1 MKLTVRRL
9 GHLGT
14 GIAEGPDGDIFLP
27 FTLPGEEVEV
37 LADQPLNARILIPS
51 PDRIKAP
58 CPHFRTCGGCSLQH
72 ASDDFVAGW
81 KTDMV
86 RKALVAQGLE
96 AAFRPI
102 ITSPPHSRRRAT
114 FAARRTKKAVL
125 VGFHG
130 RASDQIVAIPSC
142 TLLHPDLMAAQP
154 ILAALTRIG
163 ATRKGELSLAVARSE
178 AGLDINV
185 TDAKPADGPL
195 LAELGALAQRHKLA
209 RLSWNGEVVV
219 TIAPPVQIFG
229 RARVVPPEG
238 GFLQATS
245 EGEAVLVAAVAEA
258 MGGARTIADLF
269 AGSGT
274 FSLPLA
280 KQAEV
285 LAVEGDAAALAAL
298 DRGWRNAP
306 GLKPVKT
313 EVRDLFRRPLLPSEL
328 GKFAA
333 VVLDPPRAGC
343 KAQAEQLVESGVGR
357 LAMVSCNPVT
367 FARDALILVG
377 GGFRIDWVQVVDQFR
392 WSPHVELVAAL
403 TRP

>member
-1 MKLTVRRL
+1 MKLKVRRL
-9 GHLGT
+9 GHHGT
-14 GIAEGPDGDIFLP
+14 GIAEGPDGDIYLP

-37 LADQPLNARILIPS
+37 LDDQSLNARILTPS
-51 PDRIKAP
+51 DDRIKAP

-81 KTDMV
+81 KTEMV
-86 RKALVAQGLE
+86 RMALVGQGLE
-96 AAFRPI
+96 GVFRPI
-102 ITSPPHSRRRAT
+102 ITSPPRSRRRAT

-130 RASDQIVAIPSC
+130 RASDQIMAIPFC

-154 ILAALTRIG
+154 ILAELTRIG
-163 ATRKGELSLAVARSE
+163 ATRKGELSLAVTRSE

-195 LAELGALAQRHKLA
+195 LAELGTLAQRHKLA
-209 RLSWNGEVVV
+209 RLSWNGEVVAAIV
-219 TIAPPVQIFG
+219 SPVQIFG
-229 RARVVPPEG
+229 RARVVPPQG

-245 EGEAVLVAAVAEA
+245 EGEAALVAAVAEA
-258 MGGARTIADLF
+258 VGDAKKIADLF

-280 KQAEV
+280 ERAEV
-285 LAVEGDAAALAAL
+285 FAVESDAAALAAL

-306 GLKPVKT
+306 GLKPVET
-313 EVRDLFRRPLLPSEL
+313 EIRDLFRRPLLPSEL

-343 KAQAEQLVESGVGR
+343 KAQVEQLVESGVRR
-357 LAMVSCNPVT
+357 LALVSCNPVT
-367 FARDALILVG
+367 FARDAAILIN

-392 WSPHVELVAAL
+392 WSVHIELAAAF
-403 TRP
+403 RRA